1 MIKEYI
7 CDSAALAERGQQEEG
22 HRDKAGNDTQ
32 SLSVVLPAYNE
43 EEIIAITVVDV
54 LDTLSAWGKDFEIIV
69 VNDGSA
75 DRTGAIVAS
84 LAAVDRRVRVIT
96 HETNQGYGAALVSG
110 FAAASKQLTFLMD
123 SDGQFDIE
131 DLQAFFPYI
140 GMYDAVIGYRIN
152 RQDSWMRKLN
162 ALGWKLLIRWLLG
175 VRARDIDC
183 AFKLLHT
190 EFLHEHPLETRGA
203 MISAELLYKLTQAGC
218 SYREVGVHHLPRLK
232 GRATGARPAV
242 ILRAFRELFTYARR
256 WRREG
261 RQRARVG

>member
-1 MIKEYI
+1 MIEEYI
-7 CDSAALAERGQQEEG
+7 PDFPALARHGQQEEG
-22 HRDKAGNDTQ
+22 CHDRMGDAGQ

-43 EEIIAITVVDV
+43 EQMIAITITDV
-54 LDTLSAWGKDFEIIV
+54 LEALSAWGKDFEIIV
-69 VNDGSA
+69 VNDGST
-75 DRTGAIVAS
+75 DQTGAIVAS
-84 LAAVDRRVRVIT
+84 FAAVDPRVRLVT

-123 SDGQFDIE
+123 ADGQFDIE

-140 GMYDAVIGYRIN
+140 EKYDAVIGYRIN

-175 VRARDIDC
+175 VHARDIDC

-203 MISAELLYKLTQAGC
+203 MISAELLYKLARAGC

-232 GRATGARPAV
+232 GRATGARPTV
-242 ILRAFRELFTYARR
+242 ILRAFRELFTCARR
-256 WRREG
+256 WKREE
-261 RQRARVG
+261 RQRVHIG